1 MMRIAAATLTI
12 GLLLSVGFPAMA
24 ISQATMSSS
33 AQARAQ
39 SIAAIFSKTKHVTKA
54 KYGIVR
60 DKYKEIRSEPATT
73 SNPQIYSGRYEVAGM
88 GFMLRLTIAVDG
100 TVTGTGSDPLADR
113 LDIHRNFTLR
123 NARIEGALLSA
134 TKDYGNG
141 TSEQFEGVFLN
152 STSFESPTGKGVK
165 TFGIGV
171 VAKPFMFSGVTV
183 DKLFYKRLERTV
195 PAEEQ

>member
-1 MMRIAAATLTI
+1 
-12 GLLLSVGFPAMA
+12 
-24 ISQATMSSS
+24 MSSS

-73 SNPQIYSGRYEVAGM
+73 SSPQTYSGLYEVAGM
-88 GFMLRLTIAVDG
+88 GFTLRLTIGSDA
-100 TVTGTGSDPLADR
+100 TVTGTGTDPLPDR
-113 LDIHRNFTLR
+113 LDISRNFTLR

-141 TSEQFEGVFLN
+141 TSEQLEGVFLN
-152 STSFESPTGKGVK
+152 STSFESPTGKGVT

-171 VAKPFMFSGVTV
+171 VAKPFTFSGVTV
-183 DKLFYKRLERTV
+183 DKLFYKRMEKNV
-195 PAEEQ
+195 PAARQ